1 MIYLIEAME
10 AVKAQRKAEEKKMP
24 GIRSFNRKHSM
35 LPGERDILGAHF
47 HAFASEI
54 GEPFDHARYGVSYR
68 IPVVGGTYTAH
79 YDPLYG
85 VLFGRFDP
93 IDGIQLPKETDR
105 TTGKWTI
112 RTDTGDEGLPVFESW
127 RKQLQQILKQR

>member
-24 GIRSFNRKHSM
+24 GIRSFNLKHSM
-35 LPGERDILGAHF
+35 PASERDALGAHF
-47 HAFASEI
+47 HAFASTI

-68 IPVVGGTYTAH
+68 IPVAGGMYTAH

-85 VLFGRFDP
+85 VIFGRFDP
-93 IDGIQLPKETDR
+93 IEIIPSSIGADR

-127 RKQLQQILKQR
+127 RKQLQQILRRQ